1 MELHVID
8 IGIIVAYI
16 LSTIFIGFYISKKAS
31 KDLNSYFLGG
41 NTIPWY
47 ILGVS
52 NASGMFDITGTMW
65 LVYLTFVYGLKG
77 IFIPW
82 TWPVFNQIFLMIF
95 LSKWL
100 RRSNVMTG
108 AEWLKTRFGIGKG
121 AKLSHIIIVVFALV
135 SVIGFLAYGFK
146 GIGKFSAEFLPWDI
160 SPNMYALIFMSITT
174 LYIIKGGMY
183 SVVLTELIQF
193 VIMTIASI
201 AIGVIAI
208 YQVNPEILK
217 TLIPDGWNSF
227 TFGWELNLDWSGI
240 LDSVNNKIAGDGY
253 SLFMLFFGMVLFK
266 GFLVSAA
273 GPAPNYDMQRI
284 LATKSPSDASKMSGM
299 VSVALFFPRYMLIGG
314 LSVLAIVYFNSELNA
329 MGDAIDFELILP
341 YALQNFVPVGLLGI
355 IMAGLLAA
363 FMSTFAATVN
373 AATAYIF
380 NDIYKRFINPDAPAK
395 KYVYMSYICTFCV
408 VAVGVAFGFFVD
420 SIDSV
425 TQWIVN
431 ALWGGYTAANLL
443 KWFWW
448 RFNGF
453 GYFWG
458 MVFGLLASLLV
469 PFLKPVFINMYDL
482 TALQDVYLFPI
493 IVLISMAGSIIATL
507 MTLPDD
513 MKVLKDFYIKVRP
526 WGFWKPIHE
535 AVMKDNPD
543 FVNNSNFK
551 MDMFNVLIGIIWQT
565 SMVILALYLI
575 IQDYYSIAFA
585 VLVLAITTYILK
597 KTWYDKLELNE
608 K

>member
-1 MELHVID
+1 MKLHVID
-8 IGIIVAYI
+8 IGIIIAYI
-16 LSTIFIGFYISKKAS
+16 VSTIFVGFYISKKAS
-31 KDLNSYFLGG
+31 KDINSYFLGS
-41 NTIPWY
+41 NQIPWY

-108 AEWLKTRFGIGKG
+108 AEWLKTRFGTGQG

-146 GIGKFSAEFLPWDI
+146 GIGKFSAQFLPWGLN
-160 SPNMYALIFMSITT
+160 PNMYALIFMSITT
-174 LYIIKGGMY
+174 LYIIKGGMF

-193 VIMTIASI
+193 IIMTIASI

-208 YQVNPEILK
+208 SQVNPDILA
-217 TLIPDGWNSF
+217 TLIPAGWDSF
-227 TFGWELNLDWSGI
+227 LFGWELNLDWSGI
-240 LDSVNNKIAGDGY
+240 LDSVNGKIAGDGY

-284 LATKSPSDASKMSGM
+284 LATKSPADASKMSGM
-299 VSVALFFPRYMLIGG
+299 VNVALFFPRYMLIGG
-314 LSVLAIVYFNSELNA
+314 LSVLAIVFFNTELNA

-341 YALQNFVPVGLLGI
+341 YALQNFVPIGLLGI

-373 AATAYIF
+373 AATAYIV

-395 KYVYMSYICTFCV
+395 KYVYMSYICTFSV
-408 VAVGVAFGFFVD
+408 VAVGVAFGFFVE
-420 SIDSV
+420 SIDSA

-458 MVFGLLASLLV
+458 MVFGLLASLFV
-469 PFLKPVFINMYDL
+469 PFLKPVIINMLDL
-482 TALQDVYLFPI
+482 AALQDVYLFPI
-493 IVLISMAGSIIATL
+493 ILLISMIGSIIATL
-507 MTLPDD
+507 MTQPDD
-513 MKVLKDFYIKVRP
+513 MEVLKDFYFKVRP
-526 WGFWKPIHE
+526 WGFWKPIHGMVLE
-535 AVMKDNPD
+535 ENPD
-543 FVNNSNFK
+543 FVNDSNFIG
-551 MDMFNVLIGIIWQT
+551 DMLKVIVGIVWQT
-565 SMVILALYLI
+565 SMIVLALYLI
-575 IQDYYSIAFA
+575 IQNYYAVALA
-585 VLVLAITTYILK
+585 VLVLAITSYVLK
-597 KTWYDKLELNE
+597 KTWYDKLALDEN
-608 K
+608 

>member
-16 LSTIFIGFYISKKAS
+16 ASTIFIGFYISKKAS
-31 KDLNSYFLGG
+31 KNINSYFLGG
-41 NTIPWY
+41 NVIPWY

-108 AEWLKTRFGIGKG
+108 AEWLKTRFGVGKG
-121 AKLSHIIIVVFALV
+121 AKLSHIIIVIFALV

-146 GIGKFSAEFLPWDI
+146 GIGKFSAQFLPWEL
-160 SPNMYALIFMSITT
+160 SANTYALIFMSITT

-201 AIGVIAI
+201 AIGIIAI
-208 YQVNPEILK
+208 HQVNPDVLH
-217 TLIPDGWNSF
+217 TLTPQGWENPF
-227 TFGWELNLDWSGI
+227 FGWDLNLDWSGI
-240 LDSVNNKIAGDGY
+240 LNSVNTKIKTDGY

-284 LATKSPSDASKMSGM
+284 LATKSPADASKMSGM
-299 VSVALFFPRYMLIGG
+299 VNVALFFPRYMLIGG
-314 LSVLAIVYFNSELNA
+314 LAALAIVFFNKELNA
-329 MGDAIDFELILP
+329 MGGDIDFELILP
-341 YALQNFVPVGLLGI
+341 YALQNFVPVGLLGL

-373 AATAYIF
+373 AAVAYIV
-380 NDIYKRFINPDAPAK
+380 NDIYKRFINKNAPEK
-395 KYVYMSYICTFCV
+395 RYVYMSYICTLSV
-408 VAVGVAFGFFVD
+408 VAVGIGFGFIVD

-458 MVFGLLASLLV
+458 MVFGIIASLFV
-469 PFLKPVFINMYDL
+469 PLLKPFIIDIFGLN
-482 TALQDVYLFPI
+482 ALQDVYLFPI
-493 IVLISMAGSIIATL
+493 ILFISMAGSIIATL
-507 MTLPDD
+507 VTPPDNVE
-513 MKVLKDFYIKVRP
+513 VLKDFYSKVRP
-526 WGFWKPIHE
+526 WGFWEPIHK
-535 AVMKDNPD
+535 AVLKDDPNFKND
-543 FVNNSNFK
+543 SNFK
-551 MDMFNVLIGIIWQT
+551 MDVINVIIGIVWQT
-565 SMVILALYLI
+565 SMILLALYLI
-575 IQDYYSIAFA
+575 IQDYYAVATA
-585 VLVLAITTYILK
+585 VLTLAVTSYILK
-597 KTWYDKLELNE
+597 KTWWDKLSEE
-608 K
+608 KD